1 MTREMMSRMLRSFD
15 VSVGD
20 VAHGRQKRR
29 VKGEARGA
37 ERKDQTQTMVDIE
50 EESKGETA
58 GHGARDGTARDGM
71 ARDGMARDGMARDG
85 MARDGM
91 ARDGMATEGRQGA
104 TSARQRNSKTHGGQR
119 RRRRGGRHG
128 GMARNN
134 MELEDDAPLF
144 ETPKGV
150 PGGIPG
156 DVPGL
161 PLFQQGSSANPGVLA
176 SPTTFDTMTQHRI
189 CSPSKSEDWIDTL
202 LNTTSPTLA
211 TFCDVRLLIS
221 PTIPGIDLH

>member
-29 VKGEARGA
+29 VKGEARGV
-37 ERKDQTQTMVDIE
+37 ERKDQAQTMVDIE
-50 EESKGETA
+50 EESKGETV
-58 GHGARDGTARDGM
+58 GHGARDGM
-71 ARDGMARDGMARDG
+71 ARDGT
-85 MARDGM
+85 ARDGM

-134 MELEDDAPLF
+134 MELEDDASLF

-161 PLFQQGSSANPGVLA
+161 PLFQQGLSANPGVLA